1 MDTSNIFEVADFE
14 QKRSG
19 CEMED
24 VTSKEGI
31 IEPSVEHAPN
41 IHDQEAH
48 TLLDDEPSLSTMT
61 KMMPSIGSVSKTNRA
76 KLRGVCFIAIIF
88 LVVLLSLLLTLVA
101 ITLAAASYANQ
112 SARQNELDKLS
123 SQVNDLMN
131 SFTSLSNQLNQIAS
145 ESNNISFILSH
156 LDTAIHNEIESLQTR
171 IISNLPIEIHC
182 GAGEWNH
189 VAHLNMNDPTE
200 QCPSVWRE
208 YNINRVRACGRPN
221 STEGSC
227 PGTLYTSDHQYS
239 RVCGRVIGYQE
250 DSPDAFVDSN
260 ANNASQIYMDGV
272 SITYGTSRQHI
283 WSYVAGVT
291 ESSPSHTPN
300 NCPCSVE
307 GGDGPPSFVG
317 DHYYCESGNPTNV
330 GGSPTLLSK
339 DPLWD
344 GQQCEGACCIGTN
357 SPPWF
362 SIQLPAPTADAI
374 EVRICGNEATVNE
387 DTPIALLDIYVQ

>member
-1 MDTSNIFEVADFE
+1 MS
-14 QKRSG
+14 S
-19 CEMED
+19 
-24 VTSKEGI
+24 
-31 IEPSVEHAPN
+31 IE
-41 IHDQEAH
+41 
-48 TLLDDEPSLSTMT
+48 
-61 KMMPSIGSVSKTNRA
+61 SVSKNRA
-76 KLRGVCFIAIIF
+76 KLRGMCFIAIIF
-88 LVVLLSLLLTLVA
+88 LVVFLCLLLTLVA
-101 ITLAAASYANQ
+101 IALAAASYTNQ
-112 SARQNELDKLS
+112 SARQNELNKLS
-123 SQVNDLMN
+123 SQVSELMS
-131 SFTSLSNQLNQIAS
+131 SFTSLSDQLNQRAS
-145 ESNNISFILSH
+145 ESQNNNISFILGH
-156 LDTAIHNEIESLQTR
+156 LDTAIHDKIESLQTH
-171 IISNLPIEIHC
+171 IISNLPIQIHC
-182 GAGEWNH
+182 GAGEWYR

-200 QCPSVWRE
+200 QCPTVWRE
-208 YNINRVRACGRPN
+208 YNISRVRACGRPN

-227 PGTLYTSDHQYS
+227 PGTLYPSDRQYS

-250 DSPDAFVDSN
+250 DSPDAFVDSD

-291 ESSPSHTPN
+291 ESSSSHTPN

-317 DHYYCESGNPTNV
+317 DHYYCESGNPTDV
-330 GGSPTLLSK
+330 GGSPVLLTK

-357 SPPWF
+357 SPLWF
-362 SIQLPAPTADAI
+362 SVQLPAPTTDAI

>member
-1 MDTSNIFEVADFE
+1 MYEIADFE

-19 CEMED
+19 YEMED
-24 VTSKEGI
+24 VMSDEGI
-31 IEPSVEHAPN
+31 IEPSAEHAPN
-41 IHDQEAH
+41 IHDHQQEAH
-48 TLLDDEPSLSTMT
+48 TLLDDKPLSVN
-61 KMMPSIGSVSKTNRA
+61 KMMSSIELVSKNRA
-76 KLRGVCFIAIIF
+76 RLRGMCFIATIF
-88 LVVLLSLLLTLVA
+88 LVVLLCYLLTLVA
-101 ITLAAASYANQ
+101 IALAAASYTNQ
-112 SARQNELDKLS
+112 SARQHEFDKLS
-123 SQVNDLMN
+123 SQVSELMS

-145 ESNNISFILSH
+145 ESQNNNVSFLLGY
-156 LDTAIHNEIESLQTR
+156 LDSAIHDKIESLQTH
-171 IISNLPIEIHC
+171 IISNLPIQIHC
-182 GAGEWNH
+182 GAGEWYH

-200 QCPSVWRE
+200 QCPPVWRE
-208 YNINRVRACGRPN
+208 YNISRVRACGRPN

-227 PGTLYTSDHQYS
+227 PATLYTSDHQYS

-317 DHYYCESGNPTNV
+317 EHYYCESGNPTDV
-330 GGSPTLLSK
+330 GGSPVLLTK

-362 SIQLPAPTADAI
+362 SVQLPALTTDAI
-374 EVRICGNEATVNE
+374 EVRICGNEATINE